1 MKEENKEYDGEPIT
15 LAEVFGKNNS
25 LSDKRSKWV
34 NKWCHKKLT
43 GRAIAELKQ
52 QDKEFIKELK
62 EEIQTKGYMNTGI
75 NIAFRDWVYEKIDKI
90 FGDKLTK

>member
-62 EEIQTKGYMNTGI
+62 EVLIKISPTFKHSRLRI
-75 NIAFRDWVYEKIDKI
+75 YEEIDKI
-90 FGDKLTK
+90 FGEKLTK